1 MAQQFKLDAELIL
14 RMAENHWD
22 EILRS
27 LAPALVQALDA
38 APKHV
43 PCPIHGGENGF
54 RFFKDYRRNGG
65 CICNTCGAFD
75 GLHILME
82 VNKWNFYT
90 ALKSV
95 NDFLKVPEGIDPAT
109 VGETVD
115 GRVLFAGM
123 GTLRSGS
130 TCFSIRLKLEN
141 GREKSFWGSDLKRA
155 SQEAGIAVGD
165 NARVSRLGTKTFQWK
180 GKEVKKTLWSV
191 RRLPSDAERL
201 CAAKNAQEEAARR
214 SISIASK
221 WDSARIL
228 NPQMPDQRPLM
239 EYFKCRSILPDNFSQ
254 LRSIRFSASEAYV
267 DEKGEVVGKFPA
279 MISAVRD
286 AEGELVTLH
295 RTYLTPNGTKISFG
309 PAKKL
314 MALPAGRTI
323 NGASIQLGSIGR
335 DGILCVAEGVETA
348 LSVVKATGYPC
359 ASTISANGMSAYVPP
374 RGVKAVFIFADKDKS
389 LTGQKAADTLRARL
403 LEKGIPAVVCLPNE
417 ADLFGEK
424 GVDWNDVLRLRG
436 QYAFPFHR

>member
-1 MAQQFKLDAELIL
+1 MAQQFKIDAEVVM
-14 RMAENHWD
+14 RVAEGRWD
-22 EILRS
+22 EILRA
-27 LAPALVQALDA
+27 LAPGLHQALDA

-43 PCPIHGGENGF
+43 VCPIHGGENGF
-54 RFFKDYRRNGG
+54 RFFKDYSKNGG
-65 CICNTCGAFD
+65 CICNTCGSFD

-82 VNKWNFYT
+82 VNHWSFFT
-90 ALKSV
+90 ALKAV
-95 NDFLKVPEGIDPAT
+95 NDFLRVPEGIAPET

-115 GRVLFAGM
+115 GKVVFLGM

-130 TCFSIRLKLEN
+130 TCFSIKLKLEN

-155 SQEAGIAVGD
+155 AGEAGIAPD
-165 NARVSRLGTKTFQWK
+165 NNVRISRLGTKTFQWK

-191 RRLPSDAERL
+191 KKLPSDAERENE
-201 CAAKNAQEEAARR
+201 ARSAQEEAARR

-221 WDSARIL
+221 WDAAQIL
-228 NPQMPDQRPLM
+228 NPQLPSQRPLM
-239 EYFKCRSILPDNFSQ
+239 MYLRMRSILPDNFAH
-254 LRSIRFSASEAYV
+254 LRNIRFSPSETYV
-267 DEKGEVVGKFPA
+267 DSNGEIAGKYPC

-286 AEGELVTLH
+286 ASGELVTLH
-295 RTYLTPNGTKISFG
+295 RTYLTPRGTKIDFG

-314 MALPAGRTI
+314 MALPAGKTI
-323 NGASIQLGSIGR
+323 NGASIQFGPIGK

-389 LTGQKAADTLRARL
+389 LTGQNAADALRRRL
-403 LEKGIPAVVCLPNE
+403 LEKGIPAVICLPNE